1 MPETSNR
8 KFGAIPSPR
17 HRLAAAIPHQIIGET
32 PSNFLI
38 NPNQLSFWGNDTY
51 NDCVTAE
58 EAFAKAC
65 YHNEIFIPYKEAVD
79 WATSHNYQNGAVI
92 YDVMETMNNNG
103 FVFRG
108 GPTS

>member
-1 MPETSNR
+1 MPQTSNR

-38 NPNQLSFWGNDTY
+38 NPNQLSFWGNDQHG
-51 NDCVTAE
+51 VTAE

-65 YHNEIFIPYKEAVD
+65 YHNEIFIPNQEAVD
-79 WATSHNYQNGAVI
+79 LGDIT
-92 YDVMETMNNNG
+92 
-103 FVFRG
+103 
-108 GPTS
+108 